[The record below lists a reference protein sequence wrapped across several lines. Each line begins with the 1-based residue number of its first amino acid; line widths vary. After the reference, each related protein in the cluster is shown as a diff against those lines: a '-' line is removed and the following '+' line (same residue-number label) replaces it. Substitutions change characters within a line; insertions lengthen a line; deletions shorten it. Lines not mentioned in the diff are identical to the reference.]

1 MPRSPQITS
10 EGQKVTKEN
19 KVSICCTGS
28 VDFHE
33 IMWAHQLEELAE
45 QCAEQPDRKL

>member
-10 EGQKVTKEN
+10 EGRKVTKEN
-19 KVSICCTGS
+19 KVSICCTRS
-28 VDFHE
+28 VDFLE
-33 IMWAHQLEELAE
+33 IIWAHQLEEVAE